1 MSRNLWKKAKMVSEI
16 PEKTILDTKNIL
28 ETGLYVPKW
37 GTIKPRRSDARLRRV
52 TYHPMGGSMELVWRL
67 VGVDV

>member
-1 MSRNLWKKAKMVSEI
+1 MVSEI

-52 TYHPMGGSMELVWRL
+52 TYHPMGGSMELV
-67 VGVDV
+67 